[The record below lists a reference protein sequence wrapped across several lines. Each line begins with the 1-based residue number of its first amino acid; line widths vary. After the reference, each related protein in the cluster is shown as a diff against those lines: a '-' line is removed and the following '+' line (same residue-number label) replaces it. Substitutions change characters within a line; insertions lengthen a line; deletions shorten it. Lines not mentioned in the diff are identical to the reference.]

1 MENQSQ
7 AETIPGMLVSTPTT
21 DQKLQIGPLVEQLN
35 LYWSDCRS
43 LRWHVQALQTELGR
57 IQRENIR
64 LQGDYNKE
72 RHRHAQTHGE
82 VLKLYEQFQRL
93 SGMLSGEGGSAQSV
107 LSIFFE
113 LEARS
118 LSLQH
123 AESELCQ
130 WVAVLRATCQRIEE
144 RYSNSLRRQ
153 QNCPTPPTHQQPY
166 QPWQYGPTDT
176 TRPGPTETS
185 RAD

>member
-1 MENQSQ
+1 
-7 AETIPGMLVSTPTT
+7 MLVSTPTT

-35 LYWSDCRS
+35 LYWSDCRN

-72 RHRHAQTHGE
+72 RHRHAQTRGE

-93 SGMLSGEGGSAQSV
+93 SGMLSGEGGSAQPV

-130 WVAVLRATCQRIEE
+130 WAAVLRATCQRIEE
-144 RYSNSLRRQ
+144 RYSSSLRRQ
-153 QNCPTPPTHQQPY
+153 QNSPTPPTHQQPNK
-166 QPWQYGPTDT
+166 PLQYGPTDT
-176 TRPGPTETS
+176 MRPGPTETS